1 MFNRNGIP
9 FEILLTVA
17 VFFLAIFVLMTY
29 VKSKL
34 YCNGNAFAKA
44 GSLLFLLFITA
55 STYAQERKEIEITSD
70 VTRIDEAQYPG
81 AIIFSKSDNQIYIE
95 HEGVEMWCDVAFFY
109 KDENFVKA
117 YQNVRIKQG
126 DSVAMRSQY
135 AEYRGNTKFAY
146 ARGKV
151 WLKKDTTTVTS
162 DTMYFDRIKQQAY
175 YRSGGTVTS
184 PNSTIT
190 SRIGRYYIEND
201 KISFINDVEVVNP
214 KYIINSEQLDF
225 YSENEHAYLYGPTT
239 IVSDSSKVYCE
250 RGFYDTKTDYGY
262 FVKNSRI
269 DYNNR
274 QVFGDS
280 LFFNRVTNFA
290 SATNNIRVIDTL
302 NNSVIKGHYAEV
314 YRDKD
319 SVFITQRAVAIT
331 VEQQDSVYIHGDKL
345 IVTGKPE
352 NRIVR
357 GYYNVKLYKSDLSGK
372 CDSIHVN
379 QKTGLTQMIRRPIL
393 WSDKSQIT
401 GDSIHLISN
410 NETEK
415 LDSLKVFDNS
425 FIIQKDSIS
434 GYNQIKGQKLFGFF
448 DDENQLEKVD
458 IVNNAESI
466 IYIREDTGALQGI
479 DKSKSATITITF
491 FEKAIDE
498 VIKYKNPGGDIW
510 PESQWLD
517 QPQELKDFEWR
528 GDEQLLSKED
538 IFKGEAPFELTK
550 IKGIPLP
557 EIDEDFFAPPEDGAD
572 PPSIPT
578 SSELTIDDL
587 SARKEDEQPIGT
599 TSKDEELLNERES
612 VLNRN
617 NSAAQKQEYQ
627 KKYGTGTIKKKK
639 DN

>member
-1 MFNRNGIP
+1 MTSRNP
-9 FEILLTVA
+9 RF
-17 VFFLAIFVLMTY
+17 IFSY
-29 VKSKL
+29 
-34 YCNGNAFAKA
+34 YAFAKA
-44 GSLLFLLFITA
+44 WVFLLILLAGFVVQ
-55 STYAQERKEIEITSD
+55 AQERKEIDITSD
-70 VTRIDEAQYPG
+70 VSRIDEEKYPG
-81 AIIFSKSDNQIYIE
+81 AFIMNKNTNQVFIE
-95 HEGVEMWCDVAFFY
+95 HEGIEMWCDLAFHY
-109 KDENFVKA
+109 KEENFVRA
-117 YQNVRIKQG
+117 IGNVRIKQG
-126 DSVAMRSQY
+126 DSVSMRSRY
-135 AEYRGNTKFAY
+135 AEYNGNTKFAF
-146 ARGKV
+146 ARGNV
-151 WLKKDTTTVTS
+151 WLKKDTTTVTT
-162 DTMYFDRIKQQAY
+162 DTMYFDRVKQQAY
-175 YRSGGTVTS
+175 YRTGGTVTS
-184 PNSTIT
+184 PNSKIT
-190 SRIGRYYIEND
+190 SRVGRYYMETD
-201 KISFINDVEVVNP
+201 KISFISDVVVTNP
-214 KYIINSEQLDF
+214 EYVINSEQLDF

-302 NNSVIKGHYAEV
+302 NNSLIKGHYAEV

-393 WSDKSQIT
+393 WSDESQIT

-434 GYNQIKGQKLFGFF
+434 GYNQIKGQKLYGFF
-448 DDENQLEKVD
+448 NEENELEKVD
-458 IVNNAESI
+458 IENNAESI
-466 IYIREDTGALQGI
+466 IYIREDTGKLQGI
-479 DKSKSATITITF
+479 DKSKSASITITF

-510 PESQWLD
+510 PESQWLE

-528 GDEQLLSKED
+528 GEERLLSKED

-557 EIDEDFFAPPEDGAD
+557 EIDEDFFAPPAEGAI
-572 PPSIPT
+572 PNIPST
-578 SSELTIDDL
+578 SELTQEDL
-587 SARKEDEQPIGT
+587 SSRKEDEQPIGT
-599 TSKDEELLNERES
+599 TAKDAALLNERES

-617 NSAAQKQEYQ
+617 NAAAQQQEYQ
-627 KKYGTGTIKKKK
+627 QKYGKGNNQKKK

>member
-1 MFNRNGIP
+1 MTSRNP
-9 FEILLTVA
+9 RF
-17 VFFLAIFVLMTY
+17 IFSY
-29 VKSKL
+29 
-34 YCNGNAFAKA
+34 YAFAKA
-44 GSLLFLLFITA
+44 WVFLLILLAGFVVQ
-55 STYAQERKEIEITSD
+55 AQERKEIDITSD
-70 VTRIDEAQYPG
+70 VSRIDEEKYPG
-81 AIIFSKSDNQIYIE
+81 AFIMNKNTNQVFIE
-95 HEGVEMWCDVAFFY
+95 HEGIEMWCDLAFHY
-109 KDENFVKA
+109 KEENFVRA
-117 YQNVRIKQG
+117 IGNVRIKQG
-126 DSVAMRSQY
+126 DSVSMRSRY
-135 AEYRGNTKFAY
+135 AEYNGNTKFAF
-146 ARGKV
+146 ARGNV
-151 WLKKDTTTVTS
+151 WLKKDTTTVTT
-162 DTMYFDRIKQQAY
+162 DTMYFDRVKQQAY
-175 YRSGGTVTS
+175 YRTGGTVTS
-184 PNSTIT
+184 PNSKIT
-190 SRIGRYYIEND
+190 SRVGRYYMETD
-201 KISFINDVEVVNP
+201 KISFISDVVVTNP
-214 KYIINSEQLDF
+214 EYVINSEQLDF

-262 FVKNSRI
+262 FVKNSKI

-274 QVFGDS
+274 EVYGDS
-280 LFFNRVTNFA
+280 LYFNRVTNFA

-302 NNSVIKGHYAEV
+302 NNSLIKGHYAEV

-393 WSDKSQIT
+393 WSDESQIT

-434 GYNQIKGQKLFGFF
+434 GYNQIKGQKLYGFF
-448 DDENQLEKVD
+448 NEENELEKVD
-458 IVNNAESI
+458 IENNAESI
-466 IYIREDTGALQGI
+466 IYIREDTGKLQGI
-479 DKSKSATITITF
+479 DKSKSASITITF

-510 PESQWLD
+510 PESQWLE

-528 GDEQLLSKED
+528 GEERLLSKED

-557 EIDEDFFAPPEDGAD
+557 EIDEDFFAPPAEGAI
-572 PPSIPT
+572 PNIPST
-578 SSELTIDDL
+578 SELTQEDL
-587 SARKEDEQPIGT
+587 SSRKEDEQPIGT
-599 TSKDEELLNERES
+599 TAKDAALLNERES

-617 NSAAQKQEYQ
+617 NAAAQQQEYQ
-627 KKYGTGTIKKKK
+627 QKYGKGNNQKKKK